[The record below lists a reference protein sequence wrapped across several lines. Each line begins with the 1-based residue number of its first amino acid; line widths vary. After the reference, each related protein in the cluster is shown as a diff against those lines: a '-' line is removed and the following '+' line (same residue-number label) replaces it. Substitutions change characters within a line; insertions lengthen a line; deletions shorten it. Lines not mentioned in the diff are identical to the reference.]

1 MARRRRAAGEIGPA
15 GGDATLLLPDQWKGR
30 VGRSCECKHD
40 QVHWSTEIINR
51 HAEISQQCA
60 KGWKAKQAVLPK
72 QQKQRLVLDVFI
84 RTYRRDMNGV
94 LPFTLHTLR
103 QHGRGVVNAVILCI
117 PSADRQFFCD
127 MLEAL
132 PEDVRRLVRLVHSHS
147 PYVFSDIA
155 RADLVSDAPLIMHFD
170 GDMLLCEGLG
180 PDDFIDEQ
188 ARDGAI
194 RTISRLAVWRATA
207 LRAQ

>member
-1 MARRRRAAGEIGPA
+1 
-15 GGDATLLLPDQWKGR
+15 
-30 VGRSCECKHD
+30 
-40 QVHWSTEIINR
+40 
-51 HAEISQQCA
+51 
-60 KGWKAKQAVLPK
+60 
-72 QQKQRLVLDVFI
+72 
-84 RTYRRDMNGV
+84 MNGV

-170 GDMLLCEGLG
+170 GDMLL
-180 PDDFIDEQ
+180 
-188 ARDGAI
+188 
-194 RTISRLAVWRATA
+194 
-207 LRAQ
+207 

>member
-1 MARRRRAAGEIGPA
+1 MQAWLRNRNSQA
-15 GGDATLLLPDQWKGR
+15 
-30 VGRSCECKHD
+30 
-40 QVHWSTEIINR
+40 HWSTEIINR

-103 QHGRGVVNAVILCI
+103 QHGRGVVNAVILCS

-194 RTISRLAVWRATA
+194 RTISRPRADGKPAVDAA
-207 LRAQ
+207 GLR